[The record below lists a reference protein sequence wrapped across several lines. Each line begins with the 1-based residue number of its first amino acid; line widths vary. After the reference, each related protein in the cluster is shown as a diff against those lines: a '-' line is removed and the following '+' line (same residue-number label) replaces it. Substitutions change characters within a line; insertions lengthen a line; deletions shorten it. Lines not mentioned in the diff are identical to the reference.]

1 MKCPRCNADIS
12 TQKKCSKCGFIVAGN
27 RDELEVE
34 YKDFK
39 ISELLEI
46 RHKKQTTPPVAETK
60 IFLEQPGEGA
70 IKKELPANHSREA
83 KKRSLPILTVV
94 ILILALI
101 IGGLFL
107 VRLLFLQ
114 K

>member
-1 MKCPRCNADIS
+1 MKCPRCDADIS
-12 TQKKCSKCGFIVAGN
+12 TQKKCSKCGFNVADN

-39 ISELLEI
+39 TSELLEI
-46 RHKKQTTPPVAETK
+46 RRKKQTTPPDAETK
-60 IFLEQPGEGA
+60 IFEQPGEDV
-70 IKKELPANHSREA
+70 IKREGPVNPSPEA
-83 KKRSLPILTVV
+83 RKSSFPILTVV
-94 ILILALI
+94 VLILALI

-114 K
+114 

>member
-39 ISELLEI
+39 TSELLEI
-46 RHKKQTTPPVAETK
+46 RHKKQTKPPDRETK
-60 IFLEQPGEGA
+60 IFREQPGEDA
-70 IKKELPANHSREA
+70 LKKELPSTPSREA
-83 KKRSLPILTVV
+83 KKISLPILTVV
-94 ILILALI
+94 ILILALVA
-101 IGGLFL
+101 GGLFL

-114 K
+114 